1 MKVYKETGT
10 WLNDGQELAAYLEAE
25 KESEIVK
32 RVEERL
38 RAKEE
43 EIWRSSPGSHAGC
56 EDDEKWDWDA
66 PHWSNEQKELNA
78 DKKQWQDG
86 EEEGWWYQGKQT

>member
-1 MKVYKETGT
+1 MNVYKETGT

-38 RAKEE
+38 CAKEE

-78 DKKQWQDG
+78 DKKQWQRF
-86 EEEGWWYQGKQT
+86 